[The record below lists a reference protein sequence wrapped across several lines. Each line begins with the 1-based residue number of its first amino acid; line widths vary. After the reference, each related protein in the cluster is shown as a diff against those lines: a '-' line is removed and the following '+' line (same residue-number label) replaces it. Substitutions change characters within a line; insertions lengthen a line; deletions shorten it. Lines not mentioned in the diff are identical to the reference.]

1 MTFLSFYSQCVS
13 SICSN
18 TFYCVAVFLL
28 LQRGPYLYEKTVF
41 SLPLDY
47 FVTRI
52 EARSKPFLGRFW
64 YSNSRKEKE
73 IRQQKRFKPP
83 QLSPKLSLLT
93 PSYRCCSA
101 LNRMKC
107 FCRLSKIF
115 FHFSGHTRLTSLFC
129 SRLSYHFENRH
140 AFERKHPF
148 RPLVPQHQTF
158 QQYKRLSCDCHC

>member
-158 QQYKRLSCDCHC
+158 Q